1 MPNPHSTTLPA
12 PQHLQ
17 QPLPQARP
25 HRTFP
30 WKALA
35 PIAVGVA
42 VALVPAPAG
51 LEGNAWRYFALFTA
65 VVVGLVLEP
74 IPAAAVGLLGVTAA
88 AVLRLPF
95 RPEQLA
101 KPGFDAPTE
110 ALRWALSGFA
120 NSTVWLIFAAFMF
133 ALGYEKTGLGKR
145 LALVLVKGLGRRTLG
160 LGYAVTIA
168 DLLLAPF
175 TPSNTARS
183 GGTIFP
189 IVSGIP
195 PLYGSQPGPTARRVG
210 SYLTWTAFAA
220 TCVTSSMFLTALAP
234 NLLAVELARKTV
246 GVEVGW
252 TRWAL
257 GFLPVGVVLLL
268 AVPSLVY
275 VIHPPEVKRSDDVT
289 GWAARE
295 LASMGSLSAREV
307 GMAALV
313 LAALGFWI
321 FGRQVVEATT
331 VAVAVICLMI
341 VGGIVAW
348 KDILANKQAW
358 NVLVWFATLVT
369 LAEGLNR
376 VGFVKWFATGAAH
389 LLEGLPP
396 VAVLTAL
403 VALFFLVHYLF
414 ASTTAHTTAVLP
426 VVLAAGAAVPGM
438 PVAKLALLLCYA
450 LGVMGVISPYATGPA
465 PVWYG
470 SGYISRSDFW
480 KLGLVFGAI
489 FLASLLGIGVPWV
502 LAGRT

>member
-1 MPNPHSTTLPA
+1 MPNSTTLRGS
-12 PQHLQ
+12 QVQ
-17 QPLPQARP
+17 QTLPGEHPRRAI
-25 HRTFP
+25 P
-30 WKALA
+30 WKAIA
-35 PIAVGVA
+35 PIAAGIVVA
-42 VALVPAPAG
+42 ILPVPAG
-51 LEGNAWRYFALFTA
+51 LTVNAWLYFALFTA

-74 IPAAAVGLLGVTAA
+74 IPAAGVGLLGVTAA

-95 RPEQLA
+95 RPEQIA
-101 KPGFDAPTE
+101 KPGFDAPAE
-110 ALRWALSGFA
+110 ALRWALSGFS

-145 LALVLVKGLGRRTLG
+145 LALVLVKRLGRRTLG

-189 IVSGIP
+189 VVNAIP

-210 SYLTWTAFAA
+210 SYLMWTAFAA

-234 NLLAVELARKTV
+234 NLLAVELVKKTV
-246 GVEVGW
+246 GVEIGW
-252 TRWAL
+252 TRWAI
-257 GFLPVGVVLLL
+257 GFLPVGVVLVL
-268 AVPSLVY
+268 AVPLLVY
-275 VIHPPEVKRSDDVT
+275 AIHPPEVKRSEEVT
-289 GWAARE
+289 GWAAHE
-295 LASMGSLSAREV
+295 LEAMGSISARV
-307 GMAALV
+307 VAMAALV

-321 FGRQVVEATT
+321 FGRPVVDATT
-331 VAVAVICLMI
+331 VAVAVICLMV

-348 KDILANKQAW
+348 SDILANKQAW

-376 VGFVKWFATGAAH
+376 VGFVAWFAAGAAR
-389 LLEGLPP
+389 LLGGLPP
-396 VAVLTAL
+396 LAVLAAL

-414 ASTTAHTTAVLP
+414 ASTTAHTTAMLP

-438 PVAKLALLLCYA
+438 PVPKLALLLCYA
-450 LGVMGVISPYATGPA
+450 LGLMGVISPYATGPA

-470 SGYISRSDFW
+470 SGYIARSDFW

-489 FLASLLGIGVPWV
+489 FLALLLGMGIPWI
-502 LAGRT
+502 LAVE